1 MRWTGRWGDD
11 RGQTTVGLV
20 VILPVAIAVAAIA
33 VNALLFMSECAKF
46 DRVARNAVRVCA
58 TSPAYEQ
65 GLAQSTAAIDAI
77 IDAEMGEGAECSVA
91 VRGGGAGFA
100 TFTATMAYEPSLFGA
115 SLRGSVFGVALPRL
129 THETSITVDAYKP
142 GMLF

>member
-1 MRWTGRWGDD
+1 MAMILSEE

-20 VILPVAIAVAAIA
+20 AVLPIAIVVAAIA
-33 VNALLFMSECAKF
+33 VNALLFFSECAKF

-65 GLAQSTAAIDAI
+65 GLEQSTAAIDAI
-77 IDAEMGEGAECSVA
+77 IDAEMGEGVTCEVA

-100 TFTATMAYEPSLFGA
+100 TFTASMSYAPSLFGA
-115 SLRGSVFGVALPRL
+115 ELRESVFGVALPRL